1 MIKLRSLLRENFD
14 KWNDEYW
21 VHYSDVAYLKPRIE
35 GSQSYYSNYAIVA
48 IYLFP
53 QKYLETL
60 RHKTLAHFFSKKK
73 YKILVKLKLGV
84 KIFDLSEPDKYEQF
98 MNLRYR
104 PSSIIVSKIKELGY
118 DGIFDDV
125 GVLYHKDEI
134 QLAIFDEKNMEI
146 IKVEPN
152 DLKRI

>member
-1 MIKLRSLLRENFD
+1 M
-14 KWNDEYW
+14 
-21 VHYSDVAYLKPRIE
+21 
-35 GSQSYYSNYAIVA
+35 
-48 IYLFP
+48 
-53 QKYLETL
+53 
-60 RHKTLAHFFSKKK
+60 AHFFSKKK